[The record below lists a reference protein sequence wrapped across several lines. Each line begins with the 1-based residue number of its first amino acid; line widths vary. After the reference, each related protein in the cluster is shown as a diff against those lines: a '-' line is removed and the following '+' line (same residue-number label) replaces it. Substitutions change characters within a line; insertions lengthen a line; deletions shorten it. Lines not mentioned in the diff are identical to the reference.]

1 MEMLG
6 KIFEFIK
13 SMSENLGEI
22 LVAYGGPGLFAISFL
37 DSSFVSFPGI
47 NDALLIYLSSL
58 HPYRA
63 PLYAVVS
70 ALGSVFGAFVMYWLV
85 RSGRRLLSRDEF
97 SVQKLGRARAW
108 LTRNGFLA
116 VLVMSILPP
125 PAPFKLFILSA
136 GVLRFNIFQF
146 VVGLSV
152 GRLLRF
158 GIVAY
163 LGARYGKQAEVYLRE
178 NFGWVSLA
186 IIFVVAFCYWA
197 FRRYRSMRSFPQ
209 QNG

>member
-1 MEMLG
+1 MEMFG

-13 SMSENLGEI
+13 GVPENLGEI

-58 HPYRA
+58 HPYWA
-63 PLYAVVS
+63 PLY
-70 ALGSVFGAFVMYWLV
+70 ALGSVFGALVMYWLV
-85 RSGRRLLSRDEF
+85 RSGRRLLSHNEF
-97 SVQKLGRARAW
+97 SVQKLERAQAW
-108 LTRNGFLA
+108 LNRNGFLA

-136 GVLRFNIFQF
+136 GALRLNIFQF
-146 VVGLSV
+146 VIGLSV

-186 IIFVVAFCYWA
+186 IVFVVVFCYWA
-197 FRRYRSMRSFPQ
+197 FRRYRSMRSFPR
-209 QNG
+209 

>member
-1 MEMLG
+1 MEMFG
-6 KIFEFIK
+6 KIVGFIK
-13 SMSENLGEI
+13 DVSENLGEI

-63 PLYAVVS
+63 PLYAAGS
-70 ALGSVFGAFVMYWLV
+70 ALGSVCGALVMYWLV
-85 RSGRRLLSRDEF
+85 SSGRRLLGRDEF
-97 SVQKLGRARAW
+97 SAEKLKRAAAW
-108 LTRNGFLA
+108 INRNGFLA

-136 GVLRFNIFQF
+136 GALRLNVFKF

-186 IIFVVAFCYWA
+186 IVFVVVFCYWA
-197 FRRYRSMRSFPQ
+197 FRRYRSMRFLS
-209 QNG
+209 

>member
-1 MEMLG
+1 MEMFG
-6 KIFEFIK
+6 KIVGFIK
-13 SMSENLGEI
+13 DMSENLGEI

-63 PLYAVVS
+63 PLYAAGS
-70 ALGSVFGAFVMYWLV
+70 ALGSVCGALVMYWLV
-85 RSGRRLLSRDEF
+85 SSGRRLLGRDEF
-97 SVQKLGRARAW
+97 SAEKLKRAAAW
-108 LTRNGFLA
+108 INRNGFLA

-136 GVLRFNIFQF
+136 GALRLNVFKF

-186 IIFVVAFCYWA
+186 IVFVVVFCYWA
-197 FRRYRSMRSFPQ
+197 FRRYRSTRSFPQ
-209 QNG
+209 QNV